1 MPRRSLAAL
10 ILGAVALTASEAPIR
25 LRSPGLEVAIDADS
39 GRILGF
45 APRGAGELL
54 WRHPDAAAHP
64 VGGWL
69 NIGGDKLWLWP
80 IGSWQAVT
88 GAGWPPPSDRPGQRW
103 TAEERPGAVL
113 LRSPPIAGFD
123 VRLEREIAVSGE
135 SGLRIVNRL
144 VTLRPDAARPASAL
158 WMVTQLR
165 VPLDLLV
172 GPLRDPSA
180 RLDMLGE
187 HRAWLPQPAA
197 DGRLSFAVRP
207 AHKAKAGVDADTI
220 TAVYADGSL
229 VLHSEAMPGAWRPGE
244 RAQVYS
250 EPDGSPD
257 LPAGTPGF
265 VEAEFTAPIGTAEAQ
280 ELAVTWTWL
289 RR

>member
-1 MPRRSLAAL
+1 MPRSLAAL
-10 ILGAVALTASEAPIR
+10 VLCAAALAATEAPIR
-25 LRSPGLEVAIDADS
+25 LRSPGLEVAIDAAS

-45 APRGAGELL
+45 APHDAGELL

-69 NIGGDKLWLWP
+69 NLGGDKLWLWP

-88 GAGWPPPSDRPGQRW
+88 GAGWPPPSDRPGLRW
-103 TAEERPGAVL
+103 SADERPGAVL

-123 VRLEREIAVSGE
+123 VRLEREIALSGAT
-135 SGLRIVNRL
+135 SLRIVNRL
-144 VTLRPDAARPASAL
+144 VALRPDAARPPSAL
-158 WMVTQLR
+158 WMVSQLR

-172 GPLRDPSA
+172 GPLGDRTA

-197 DGRLSFAVRP
+197 DGRLSFAIRP
-207 AHKAKAGVDADTI
+207 SYKAKAGADADTI
-220 TAVYADGSL
+220 TAVYAAGSL
-229 VLHSEAMPGAWRPGE
+229 VLRSEAVPGAWRPGE

-257 LPAGTPGF
+257 LPTGTPGF
-265 VEAEFTAPIGTAEAQ
+265 VEAEFTAPIGTAQAQ
-280 ELAVTWTWL
+280 ELTVTWTW
-289 RR
+289 RPR